1 MTDLSDSPAAL
12 SEGVDLGLLGWVKG
26 EIDLAMRQGRE
37 ALEQAAA
44 DHTDMAAIGRSIAHL
59 HQAHGA
65 LSVVGLSAV
74 PVVTKAL
81 EDLLQ
86 ALADREPMRL
96 PDYYSLGLRGFDQ
109 LQAYL
114 NALTAGAA
122 HQPMRLS
129 GLLQALQHAA
139 GITTSD
145 PLALFYPDLQALNQA
160 YLANLKPA
168 PAVTT
173 PQTLRQLRGRFQAL
187 QLRWMRSS
195 DQAAEPTSELV
206 SLVAE
211 LELADPPQALLWW
224 LVGAMLELLP
234 TTPVVSFDARLLLN
248 RVEQHLGRRISGDS
262 ALPESLMRELLYAI
276 GMTDAQTVPTVAA
289 SPRLQQLRHLLR
301 PLLLPGDGAV
311 TDAALRAENENPLLP
326 QIRDR
331 LTAVITTW
339 SGYTASSADTDLQN
353 FLQGIEALSG
363 LAGPVAQAN
372 VAALATDIAALG
384 HWLMSASGNMSETI
398 ALEVATALLL
408 LQQWADLPPAVDQD
422 LTQELALM
430 RERLAQARHGQLLRT
445 APSAPLLRDVSR
457 QAQEKLL
464 LTQVVTEIQTNL
476 RLIET
481 VLEQFFRDPAKRE
494 HLSVLQL
501 PLTQVLGALEM
512 LDQPHARQT
521 MLDCAKEFQRFA
533 MPDYQPQT
541 VDFEALANA
550 LSSLGFY
557 VEKLVHGKPEIVLA
571 SRAVIANEPVI
582 AKAPSSAMPVLVV
595 DAEDPASV
603 ITNIA
608 PAVTLADPAAT
619 QAPLEAESTANLAEL
634 GAVYAEEVEQVRAR
648 LQRVTQHL
656 QQQDDMAVVDEV
668 RCDMHGLKGAAR
680 MLGLNDAGDVFAAM
694 EQLLSSYPDSPLHSR
709 PSPDQALCQLLLSVQ
724 TYLVDLLHS
733 LRGAH
738 TVSTNGSNTQTLLEQ
753 VSVLMRRAGSV
764 TANGTGYSLDRGPDR
779 NLGRSSGESE
789 AVAGTGV
796 AATVSAVMDVSQTVR
811 SYFTAEAR
819 SHLQVLQLQLETL
832 MAHGV
837 LNAEFSRAV
846 HTLRGIAATVNHQ
859 PMTQLAQAMET
870 LARRAGA
877 TSLPVEQRDL
887 VLESLRVLATLVDSG
902 MASRDALLPETLIVQ
917 LSTASD
923 LHGSNK
929 EQLRQVSPTGLDP
942 TTALHPAT
950 ALQLSTDASD
960 MLQDELDIELLPLF
974 LQEATEKLALIGELM
989 RRWRAE
995 PDNPAL
1001 SSALKRELHTVKGSA
1016 RMAGAMRLGERL
1028 HQLESL
1034 IDEAQTHAAIRP
1046 TLFDELEQRFDAVLS
1061 LHEALE
1067 TPIAI
1072 QSDIAAATDAAIA
1085 VGAAESGAAMPASGP
1100 AASSPLRVQAA
1111 VIDRLV
1117 NDAGELAISRSRIAM
1132 EIKALGLGMQELSD
1146 NLERLRQQLREIDIQ
1161 AETKLQSRRMELLP
1175 AAHTFD
1181 PLEFDRFTRLQ
1192 ELTRLMNESVEDIG
1206 SVRQTLSEAVD
1217 QTQQA
1222 LDHQTRLT
1230 RAMQQGLMQVRMLQ
1244 VGSIAGRLHRVVRQT
1259 AKEQGK
1265 SANLEILGA
1274 AVQLDRSVL
1283 ERITAPFEHLL
1294 RNAVVHGIELPARR
1308 AAAGKTA
1315 TGEITISVSNTPNE
1329 VQVLVSDDG
1338 AGLDLQALRQR
1349 AVSEGRISVDQD
1361 LTDSELGKLI
1371 FLPGLST
1378 AAALTQAAGRGVG
1391 LDVVRNE
1398 VEALGGRIAVASEAR
1413 QGTRFSIGLP
1423 LTLSLMQALLVRAGG
1438 LLYAIPTMMV
1448 EHIRHIPQADMQAA
1462 RSAKKLIWQGRQ
1474 LAYAAL
1480 NSLLG
1485 WNGMAAARST
1495 PAVSTDAGFHA
1506 KPQLD
1511 LRTDSHQI
1519 SVLFLRSADQTL
1531 ALEVEQMLGGSQEI
1545 VIKPIGPPL
1554 TRQAGI
1560 SAATVIGS
1568 GEIGLIINPLL
1579 LLQGHEAVEHSRRA
1593 AEPAASPDCVVEA
1606 DTETVSS
1613 GLPTIMIVDD
1623 SLTVRRITSRLLT
1636 REGYKVI
1643 EARDGM
1649 EALNTLQSVR
1659 ELTPSSMPAL
1669 LLVDIEMPR
1678 MDGFEFTSAVR
1689 AEPCLSHLPIIMIS
1703 SRTAEK
1709 HRSHALQLGVNAF
1722 LGKPYQE
1729 QELLGHISAL
1739 AFTRP

>member
-1 MTDLSDSPAAL
+1 MTDLSDSLAAL

-44 DHTDMAAIGRSIAHL
+44 DNTDQAAIGRSIAHL

-96 PDYYSLGLRGFDQ
+96 PDYYSLGMRGFDQ

-145 PLALFYPDLQALNQA
+145 PLALFHPDLQALNQV

-173 PQTLRQLRGRFQAL
+173 PQTLRQMRGRFQAL
-187 QLRWMRSS
+187 QLRWMRTS
-195 DQAAEPTSELV
+195 DQAAEPSSELV
-206 SLVAE
+206 SLLAE
-211 LELADPPQALLWW
+211 LQLADAPQALFWW

-234 TTPVVSFDARLLLN
+234 TTPVVLFDVRLLLN

-276 GMTDAQTVPTVAA
+276 GMTDVQTVPGVAA
-289 SPRLQQLRHLLR
+289 NPRLQQLRHLLR
-301 PLLLPGDGAV
+301 PLLLPGEGAA
-311 TDAALRAENENPLLP
+311 TDAALSAENENPLLP

-331 LTAVITTW
+331 LTAAITAW
-339 SGYTASSADTDLQN
+339 SNYTASSADTDLQN
-353 FLQGIEALSG
+353 FLQGIEALSR

-398 ALEVATALLL
+398 GLEVATALLL

-430 RERLAQARHGQLLRT
+430 RERLARARHGQLLRT

-494 HLSVLQL
+494 HLSALQL

-557 VEKLVHGKPEIVLA
+557 VEQLVHGKPEIVLA
-571 SRAVIANEPVI
+571 SRAVMANEPVI
-582 AKAPSSAMPVLVV
+582 AKAPSTAMPVLVA
-595 DAEDPASV
+595 DAENPASV

-656 QQQDDMAVVDEV
+656 QQQDDRAVVDEL

-694 EQLLSSYPDSPLHSR
+694 EQLLSAYPDSPLHSR

-733 LRGAH
+733 LRGAD
-738 TVSTNGSNTQTLLEQ
+738 TVSSNGSNTQPLLEQ

-764 TANGTGYSLDRGPDR
+764 TATGAGYSLDRGLDR
-779 NLGRSSGESE
+779 NLGRGTGESE

-819 SHLQVLQLQLETL
+819 SHLQVLQLQVETL

-837 LNAEFSRAV
+837 LSAEFSRAV

-870 LARRAGA
+870 LARRAGT
-877 TSLPVEQRDL
+877 TSLLVEQRVL
-887 VLESLRVLATLVDSG
+887 MLESLRVLATLVDSG
-902 MASRDALLPETLIVQ
+902 MASRDAVLPDTLIAQ
-917 LSTASD
+917 LTTASA
-923 LHGSNK
+923 LHGDNK
-929 EQLRQVSPTGLDP
+929 EQQRRTSVTALDP
-942 TTALHPAT
+942 M
-950 ALQLSTDASD
+950 TDAGD

-989 RRWRAE
+989 RRWRGE
-995 PDNPAL
+995 PDNPAFG
-1001 SSALKRELHTVKGSA
+1001 SALKRELHTVKGSA
-1016 RMAGAMRLGERL
+1016 RMAGAMRLGERV

-1034 IDEAQTHAAIRP
+1034 IDEAQTHTAIRP
-1046 TLFDELEQRFDAVLS
+1046 TVLDELEQRFDAVLS

-1067 TPIAI
+1067 IPIAT
-1072 QSDIAAATDAAIA
+1072 QPDIAAATDAAIV
-1085 VGAAESGAAMPASGP
+1085 VGAAESGAAMPAPGA
-1100 AASSPLRVQAA
+1100 AASSPLRVQTA

-1117 NDAGELAISRSRIAM
+1117 NDAGELAISRSRIAI
-1132 EIKALGLGMQELSD
+1132 EINALRLGLQELSD
-1146 NLERLRQQLREIDIQ
+1146 NLQRLRQQLREIDIQ
-1161 AETKLQSRRMELLP
+1161 AETKLQSRRMEPSP

-1206 SVRQTLSEAVD
+1206 AVRQTLSQAID

-1222 LDHQTRLT
+1222 LDQQTRLT
-1230 RAMQQGLMQVRMLQ
+1230 RVMQQGLMQVRMLQ

-1265 SANLEILGA
+1265 SVNLEILGA

-1294 RNAVVHGIELPARR
+1294 RNAVVHGIELPVRR

-1338 AGLDLQALRQR
+1338 AGLDLQALRQC

-1398 VEALGGRIAVASEAR
+1398 VEALGGRITVASEPGQGAR
-1413 QGTRFSIGLP
+1413 FNIGLP
-1423 LTLSLMQALLVRAGG
+1423 LTLSLIQAVLVRAGG

-1462 RSAKKLIWQGRQ
+1462 RSAKKLAWQGRQ

-1495 PAVSTDAGFHA
+1495 AAVSSDASLHA

-1511 LRTDSHQI
+1511 LRTDSQRI

-1554 TRQAGI
+1554 TRRAGI
-1560 SAATVIGS
+1560 SAATVMGS

-1579 LLQGHEAVEHSRRA
+1579 LLQGSEAVEHSRRA

-1636 REGYKVI
+1636 GEGYKVI

-1649 EALNTLQSVR
+1649 EALNTLQGVR
-1659 ELTPSSMPAL
+1659 ELALGSMPAL

-1689 AEPCLSHLPIIMIS
+1689 ADPYLSHLPIIMIS

-1709 HRSHALQLGVNAF
+1709 HRSHSLQLGFNAF

>member
-1 MTDLSDSPAAL
+1 MTDLSDSLAAL

-44 DHTDMAAIGRSIAHL
+44 DNTDQAAIGRSIAHL

-74 PVVTKAL
+74 PAVTKAL

-96 PDYYSLGLRGFDQ
+96 PDYYSLGMRGFDQ

-114 NALTAGAA
+114 HALTAGVA
-122 HQPMRLS
+122 HQPMQLS

-145 PLALFYPDLQALNQA
+145 PLALFHPDLQALNQV

-187 QLRWMRSS
+187 QLRWMRTS
-195 DQAAEPTSELV
+195 DQAAEPSSELV
-206 SLVAE
+206 SLLAE
-211 LELADPPQALLWW
+211 LELADAPQALLWW

-234 TTPVVSFDARLLLN
+234 TTPVVSFDVRLLLN

-276 GMTDAQTVPTVAA
+276 GMTDVQTVPGVAV
-289 SPRLQQLRHLLR
+289 SPRVQQLRHLLR
-301 PLLLPGDGAV
+301 PLLLPGEGAA
-311 TDAALRAENENPLLP
+311 TDAALSAGNENPLLP
-326 QIRDR
+326 QIRDQ
-331 LTAVITTW
+331 LTAAITAW
-339 SGYTASSADTDLQN
+339 SNYTASSADTDLQN
-353 FLQGIEALSG
+353 FLQGIQALSG

-398 ALEVATALLL
+398 GLEVATALLL
-408 LQQWADLPPAVDQD
+408 LQQWADLPPAVDQN
-422 LTQELALM
+422 LTRELALM

-494 HLSVLQL
+494 HLSALQL

-541 VDFEALANA
+541 VDFEALAAA

-557 VEKLVHGKPEIVLA
+557 VEQLVHGKPEIVLA
-571 SRAVIANEPVI
+571 SRAVMANESVI
-582 AKAPSSAMPVLVV
+582 AKAPSTAMPVLVE
-595 DAEDPASV
+595 DAENPASV

-694 EQLLSSYPDSPLHSR
+694 EQLLSAYPDSPLHSR

-733 LRGAH
+733 LRGAD
-738 TVSTNGSNTQTLLEQ
+738 TVSSNGSNTQPLLEQ

-764 TANGTGYSLDRGPDR
+764 TATGTGYSLDRGLDR
-779 NLGRSSGESE
+779 NLGRGTGESE

-819 SHLQVLQLQLETL
+819 SHLQVLQLQVETL
-832 MAHGV
+832 LAHGV
-837 LNAEFSRAV
+837 LSTEFSRAV

-870 LARRAGA
+870 LVRRAGT

-902 MASRDALLPETLIVQ
+902 MASRDAVLPDTLIVQ
-917 LSTASD
+917 LTTASA
-923 LHGSNK
+923 LHGDNK
-929 EQLRQVSPTGLDP
+929 EQQRRTSMTALDP
-942 TTALHPAT
+942 M
-950 ALQLSTDASD
+950 TDAGD

-989 RRWRAE
+989 RRWRGE
-995 PDNPAL
+995 PDNPAFGG
-1001 SSALKRELHTVKGSA
+1001 ALKRELHTVKGSA
-1016 RMAGAMRLGERL
+1016 RMAGAMRLGERV
-1028 HQLESL
+1028 HQMESL
-1034 IDEAQTHAAIRP
+1034 IDEAQTHTAIRP
-1046 TLFDELEQRFDAVLS
+1046 TVLDELEQRFDAVLS

-1067 TPIAI
+1067 IPIAT
-1072 QSDIAAATDAAIA
+1072 QPDIAAATDATIA
-1085 VGAAESGAAMPASGP
+1085 VGAGKSGAAMPAPGA
-1100 AASSPLRVQAA
+1100 AASSPLRVQTA

-1132 EIKALGLGMQELSD
+1132 EINALRLGMQELSD

-1161 AETKLQSRRMELLP
+1161 AETKLQSRRMESSS

-1206 SVRQTLSEAVD
+1206 AVRQTLSQAID

-1222 LDHQTRLT
+1222 LDQQTRLT
-1230 RAMQQGLMQVRMLQ
+1230 RVMQQGLMQVRMLQ

-1265 SANLEILGA
+1265 SVNLEILGA

-1315 TGEITISVSNTPNE
+1315 TGEITISVINTPNE

-1349 AVSEGRISVDQD
+1349 AVSEGRIPVDQD

-1398 VEALGGRIAVASEAR
+1398 VEALGGRITVASEPG
-1413 QGTRFSIGLP
+1413 QGARFSIGLP
-1423 LTLSLMQALLVRAGG
+1423 LTLSLIQAVLVRAGG

-1462 RSAKKLIWQGRQ
+1462 RSAKKLAWQGRQ

-1495 PAVSTDAGFHA
+1495 AAVSTDAGLHA

-1511 LRTDSHQI
+1511 LRTDSQRI

-1554 TRQAGI
+1554 TRRAGI
-1560 SAATVIGS
+1560 SAATVMGS

-1579 LLQGHEAVEHSRRA
+1579 LLQGHEVVEHSRRA

-1649 EALNTLQSVR
+1649 EALNTLQGVR
-1659 ELTPSSMPAL
+1659 ELALGSMPVL

-1689 AEPCLSHLPIIMIS
+1689 ADPYLSHLPIIMIS

>member
-1 MTDLSDSPAAL
+1 MTDLSDSLSAL

-44 DHTDMAAIGRSIAHL
+44 DTTDQAAIGRSIAHL

-74 PVVTKAL
+74 PAVTKAL

-96 PDYYSLGLRGFDQ
+96 PDYYSLGMRGFDQ

-145 PLALFYPDLQALNQA
+145 PLALFHPDLQALNQV

-173 PQTLRQLRGRFQAL
+173 PQTLRQMRGRFQAL
-187 QLRWMRSS
+187 QLRWMRTS
-195 DQAAEPTSELV
+195 DQAAEPFSELV
-206 SLVAE
+206 SLLAE
-211 LELADPPQALLWW
+211 LQLADAPQALFWW

-234 TTPVVSFDARLLLN
+234 TTPVVSFDVRLLLN

-276 GMTDAQTVPTVAA
+276 GMTDVQTVPGVAA

-301 PLLLPGDGAV
+301 PLLLPGEGAA
-311 TDAALRAENENPLLP
+311 TDAALSAENENPLLP

-331 LTAVITTW
+331 LTAAITAW
-339 SGYTASSADTDLQN
+339 SNYTASSADTDLQN
-353 FLQGIEALSG
+353 FLQGIEALSR

-398 ALEVATALLL
+398 GLEVATALLL

-494 HLSVLQL
+494 HLSALQL

-557 VEKLVHGKPEIVLA
+557 VEQLVHGKPEIVLA
-571 SRAVIANEPVI
+571 SRAIMANEPVI
-582 AKAPSSAMPVLVV
+582 AKAPSTAMPVLVA
-595 DAEDPASV
+595 DAENPASV

-656 QQQDDMAVVDEV
+656 QQQDDRAVVDEL

-694 EQLLSSYPDSPLHSR
+694 EQLLSAYPDSPLHSR

-733 LRGAH
+733 LRGAD
-738 TVSTNGSNTQTLLEQ
+738 TVSSNGSNTQPLLEQ

-764 TANGTGYSLDRGPDR
+764 TATGAGYSLDRGLDR
-779 NLGRSSGESE
+779 NLGRGTGESE

-819 SHLQVLQLQLETL
+819 SHLQVLQLQVETL

-837 LNAEFSRAV
+837 LSAEFSRAV

-870 LARRAGA
+870 LARRAGT
-877 TSLPVEQRDL
+877 TSLLVEQRVL
-887 VLESLRVLATLVDSG
+887 MLESLRVLATLVDSG
-902 MASRDALLPETLIVQ
+902 MASRDAVLPDTLIAQ
-917 LSTASD
+917 LTTASA
-923 LHGSNK
+923 LHGDNK
-929 EQLRQVSPTGLDP
+929 EQQRRTSMTALDP
-942 TTALHPAT
+942 M
-950 ALQLSTDASD
+950 TDAGD

-989 RRWRAE
+989 RRWRGE
-995 PDNPAL
+995 PDNPAFG
-1001 SSALKRELHTVKGSA
+1001 SALKRELHTVKGSA
-1016 RMAGAMRLGERL
+1016 RMAGAMRLGERV

-1034 IDEAQTHAAIRP
+1034 IDEAQTHTAIRP
-1046 TLFDELEQRFDAVLS
+1046 TVLDELEQRFDAVLS

-1067 TPIAI
+1067 IPIAT
-1072 QSDIAAATDAAIA
+1072 QPDIAAATDAAIV
-1085 VGAAESGAAMPASGP
+1085 VGAAESGAAMPAPGA
-1100 AASSPLRVQAA
+1100 AASSPLRVQTA

-1117 NDAGELAISRSRIAM
+1117 NDAGELAISRSRIAI
-1132 EIKALGLGMQELSD
+1132 EINALRLGLQELSD
-1146 NLERLRQQLREIDIQ
+1146 NLQRLRQQLREIDIQ
-1161 AETKLQSRRMELLP
+1161 AETKLQSRRMEPSP

-1206 SVRQTLSEAVD
+1206 SVRQTLNEAVD

-1222 LDHQTRLT
+1222 LDQQTRLT
-1230 RAMQQGLMQVRMLQ
+1230 RVMQQGLMQVRMLQ

-1265 SANLEILGA
+1265 SVNLEILGA

-1294 RNAVVHGIELPARR
+1294 RNAVVHGIELPVRR

-1398 VEALGGRIAVASEAR
+1398 VEALGGRITVASEPGQGAR
-1413 QGTRFSIGLP
+1413 FNIGLP
-1423 LTLSLMQALLVRAGG
+1423 LTLSLIQAVLVRAGG

-1462 RSAKKLIWQGRQ
+1462 RSAKKLAWQGRQ

-1485 WNGMAAARST
+1485 WNGMAAVRST
-1495 PAVSTDAGFHA
+1495 AAVSSDASLHA

-1511 LRTDSHQI
+1511 LRTDSQRI

-1554 TRQAGI
+1554 TRRAGI
-1560 SAATVIGS
+1560 SAATVMGS

-1579 LLQGHEAVEHSRRA
+1579 LLQGSEAVEHSRRA

-1606 DTETVSS
+1606 ETETVSS

-1649 EALNTLQSVR
+1649 EALNTLQGVR
-1659 ELTPSSMPAL
+1659 ELALGSMPAL

-1689 AEPCLSHLPIIMIS
+1689 ADPYLSHLPIIMIS